1 MTALTVIF
9 ILGVAALSFLMGMI
23 LELAIDDKTIRE
35 LQDENH
41 TLKLK
46 LEQKHRK
53 TEPEIIEINDN
64 RANAPVQNYFRPF

>member
-46 LEQKHRK
+46 LEQKHHK